1 MKKGITYA
9 IAATSLVIL
18 VELVHL
24 TWPGSVPGRPGVKEE
39 EKVTESAVPVAKL
52 GPATGSRPGLAQS
65 AEREELKPL
74 IVRGPEKEKLIEDLA
89 DWATTYD
96 RAAVQK
102 IRKYVFSADPDVRG
116 AAIDALVAAGVA
128 EGADVLEEAMRS
140 MSVPEEIVKTKEK
153 VKFLRLPSALSE

>member
-1 MKKGITYA
+1 
-9 IAATSLVIL
+9 
-18 VELVHL
+18 
-24 TWPGSVPGRPGVKEE
+24 VKEE
-39 EKVTESAVPVAKL
+39 GNVSEAA
-52 GPATGSRPGLAQS
+52 GPAVKLDSVTATRPVLAQS
-65 AEREELKPL
+65 AEREELKQL

-89 DWATTYD
+89 EWATTYD
-96 RAAVQK
+96 QAAVQK